1 VRGGAGLRLRC
12 GGGFAVPA
20 VEPGAGPPAG
30 GIPAGLEGFLEG
42 FGFEVSDLSE
52 AGALAYAAFKRAA
65 VVLLEGAA
73 RLAAELEALAGA
85 VPESMA
91 GPLAAALAGAAA
103 VAAGVAAQQ
112 AALAAAGE
120 GAAAQKRYQVA
131 TSAIIAAF
139 YFQLMAEAAA
149 EAWFDPLG
157 AAELFLY
164 AHVES
169 RFLLDVLFSRMGR
182 FALAAGRG
190 IGQQVQLNAEE
201 QLAAMRLEIQG
212 NFELFGGKNS
222 LAYAVLLGAAGAG
235 LQPFMHGL
243 SHLLDRGTQAGLE
256 KLAALDAGGE
266 DAAAVRN
273 GAGAGKDGAGAGR
286 APTARARTPAGRG
299 RRRARTPA
307 TRARTPGGAGKGAG
321 GAGAGRREGAGGAGA
336 GRGEGD
342 RGAAGGAGDRAG
354 GGGVPQRAAPAGG
367 DRGGGRGGVRVRGG
381 AVLRDHVRPRGGAGG
396 PGPDR
401 GGEKRRAGGG
411 TGRGPAGGRPA
422 PPGNRRPGSPGG
434 TGGTGT
440 TGRDHGDEDGGGWPA
455 APRAAGGRWRR
466 AGPGRAP
473 REAERGRRAASRR

>member
-1 VRGGAGLRLRC
+1 VRGGAGLRLWC

-201 QLAAMRLEIQG
+201 QFAAMREEIQG
-212 NFELFGGKNS
+212 NFELFGGKDS

-273 GAGAGKDGAGAGR
+273 GAGAGKDAGDGAGR
-286 APTARARTPAGRG
+286 RRRGQGRRRGGRGQGRRRRGGRRRGGQGRRRRGRGQGRRRRGGQGRGGRGQGTPAGR
-299 RRRARTPA
+299 AR
-307 TRARTPGGAGKGAG
+307 G
-321 GAGAGRREGAGGAGA
+321 
-336 GRGEGD
+336 
-342 RGAAGGAGDRAG
+342 
-354 GGGVPQRAAPAGG
+354 
-367 DRGGGRGGVRVRGG
+367 
-381 AVLRDHVRPRGGAGG
+381 
-396 PGPDR
+396 
-401 GGEKRRAGGG
+401 
-411 TGRGPAGGRPA
+411 
-422 PPGNRRPGSPGG
+422 RRPGS
-434 TGGTGT
+434 
-440 TGRDHGDEDGGGWPA
+440 GW
-455 APRAAGGRWRR
+455 
-466 AGPGRAP
+466 
-473 REAERGRRAASRR
+473 RGW